1 MGSERDKDDD
11 AAAEMVWEVV
21 RATPEVHSTQTQ
33 RAQLTTALQMDLAT
47 AENTARRDEER
58 LVKLETHTEALTEA
72 VLAISVQTQAL
83 TEAVLAVSDAAAVM
97 TPAIAALK
105 SDT

>member
-1 MGSERDKDDD
+1 
-11 AAAEMVWEVV
+11 
-21 RATPEVHSTQTQ
+21 
-33 RAQLTTALQMDLAT
+33 MDLAI

-83 TEAVLAVSDAAAVM
+83 TEAVLAVTDAAAI
-97 TPAIAALK
+97 TNRAIAALK
-105 SDT
+105 ADT